1 MAGFMVRSPVDK
13 SLPTLNELGRD
24 LLQVSRL
31 PVYLS
36 LIFPFALTLGF
47 FSFSLIGWW
56 AMALLCPVL
65 LSFFT
70 YASISHDLVHRTL
83 GLPKAL
89 NESLLCAIELL
100 ALRSGHAYRAS
111 HFHHHAKFPAED
123 DLEGAAASMSL
134 LQALL
139 DGITL
144 QVRIWR
150 QAVASEANRLW
161 IRGEGAAILILIS
174 LSLLALPWTVLP
186 AIYCGLVIAGSWVYP
201 FMTSW
206 VPHDASGTSEL
217 TQTRLFRGQVV
228 RYLAIEHLY
237 HLEHHL
243 YPQVP
248 HHRWPDLAERLDPH
262 FQKLGL
268 RPTIL
273 WF

>member
-1 MAGFMVRSPVDK
+1 VDK
-13 SLPTLNELGRD
+13 NLPTLNELGRD
-24 LLQVSRL
+24 LLQVSRM
-31 PVYLS
+31 PIYLS
-36 LIFPFALTLGF
+36 LIFPFALTVGF

-56 AMALLCPVL
+56 FMALLCPIL

-83 GLPKAL
+83 GLPKVV
-89 NESLLCAIELL
+89 NETLLCAIELL

-111 HFHHHAKFPAED
+111 HLHHHAKFPAVD
-123 DLEGAAASMSL
+123 DLEGAAAGMSL
-134 LQALL
+134 LQAML

-144 QVRIWR
+144 QLRIFR
-150 QAVASEANRLW
+150 HALTSKADRLW
-161 IRGEGAAILILIS
+161 IRWEGSAVVILIG
-174 LSLLALPWTVLP
+174 LSLLAIPWTILP
-186 AIYCGLVIAGSWVYP
+186 VIYSGLVIAGSWVYP
-201 FMTSW
+201 LMTSW
-206 VPHDASGTSEL
+206 VPHDAKGTSEL

-248 HHRWPDLAERLDPH
+248 HHRWPDLAKRLDPH
-262 FQKLGL
+262 FEKLGL
-268 RPTIL
+268 TPIVL